1 MEFKDFL
8 INENK
13 TLFSQRLGDI
23 LNALQELSSDPKSI
37 GKKENVK
44 IIANQIRSNFLRG
57 QKWPG
62 DLKYQIKMLITI
74 AVNLLKSVD
83 PQVENRPDMDAVIN
97 SSIKNIEQMSKK
109 LSIPNNQLASQE

>member
-23 LNALQELSSDPKSI
+23 LNALEELSSDPKSI
-37 GKKENVK
+37 DKERVMAIK
-44 IIANQIRSNFLRG
+44 NQIVSNFLRG
-57 QKWPG
+57 QTWA
-62 DLKYQIKMLITI
+62 DELKYPSKMMTI
-74 AVNLLKSVD
+74 IAFNLAKSID
-83 PQVENRPDMDAVIN
+83 RQAENSPEVSAVIN
-97 SSIKNIEQMSKK
+97 SSIENIKQINKK